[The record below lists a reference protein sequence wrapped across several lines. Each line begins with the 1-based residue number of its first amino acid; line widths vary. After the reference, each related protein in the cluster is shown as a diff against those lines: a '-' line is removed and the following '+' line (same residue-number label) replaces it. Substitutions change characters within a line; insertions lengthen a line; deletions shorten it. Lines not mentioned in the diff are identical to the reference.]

1 MENNTQNSST
11 QDVDEFTDLILD
23 GLKDYT
29 VKDFISTKAFK
40 ASFIVAVLFTVFAW
54 VSDTFLPCNSSAVT
68 LLKVFLPLSLQITL
82 ALAALSITGIVI
94 LVSSDVK
101 DLFVKFLYKNK
112 LYNSVLFLFA
122 EPLLFVIINLFSAT
136 ISLFVV
142 YTIVSI
148 HWIIPIG
155 LVFINGFLFL
165 YTTLSLLLLYN
176 VYAMYGRER
185 LHYNKSI
192 ENEGKSELKEKDQII
207 IDIRF

>member
-1 MENNTQNSST
+1 MENNTQNSSN

-29 VKDFISTKAFK
+29 VKDFISTKAFM
-40 ASFIVAVLFTVFAW
+40 ASFTVAALFTVFTC
-54 VSDTFLPCNSSAVT
+54 VSDTFFPCNSSAVT
-68 LLKVFLPLSLQITL
+68 LLKVFLPISLQITL

-142 YTIVSI
+142 YTIASL

>member
-1 MENNTQNSST
+1 MDPNTRNPDN
-11 QDVDEFTDLILD
+11 QDEYELKDLIRD
-23 GLKDYT
+23 GIKYYN
-29 VKDFISTKAFK
+29 VKDFLRTKAFK
-40 ASFIVAVLFTVFAW
+40 SSVIVAIIFTILVT
-54 VSDTFLPCNSSAVT
+54 VSEIFTIGDIDINK
-68 LLKVFLPLSLQITL
+68 LLESFLPLSLQITL
-82 ALAALSITGIVI
+82 TLASLSITGIVI
-94 LVSSDVK
+94 LVSTDV
-101 DLFVKFLYKNK
+101 DDVFVKFIYKNK

-142 YTIVSI
+142 YTIASL

-207 IDIRF
+207 IDLRF

>member
-1 MENNTQNSST
+1 MENNTQNSSN
-11 QDVDEFTDLILD
+11 QDVNEFTDLILD

-29 VKDFISTKAFK
+29 VKDFISTKACK
-40 ASFIVAVLFTVFAW
+40 ASFIVAVLFTVFTC
-54 VSDTFLPCNSSAVT
+54 VSDTSLPCNSSAVT
-68 LLKVFLPLSLQITL
+68 LLRVFLPISLQITL

-101 DLFVKFLYKNK
+101 DVFVKFLYKNK

-142 YTIVSI
+142 YTIASI
-148 HWIIPIG
+148 HWIIPII
-155 LVFINGFLFL
+155 LVFINGFMFL

-185 LHYNKSI
+185 LHYNKSV
-192 ENEGKSELKEKDQII
+192 ENEGKSE
-207 IDIRF
+207 